1 MPGRV
6 AGMLDPR
13 LLYDLDPDIWSRLRG
28 SRPVLIHLLD
38 GYVDAGQVGR
48 TIGDLVLE
56 RYARDVMVRFDID
69 QLHDYRSRR
78 PVMVF
83 DTDQWK
89 SAHHVRLD
97 LHVCSDDT
105 GQEFLLLRGM
115 EPDSQW
121 QRAVAA
127 LNHIVE
133 HVDARLVVTA
143 SGAPMAVPHTRPTLV
158 TRHTTV
164 PDLSGEN
171 PPMIDR
177 IEIPGSFS
185 AYWELSLGQHDRRAM
200 GFAVHVPHYL
210 AQAVYHQAA
219 VEAWQ
224 RIGAATGL
232 TLDPSVLEEQAV
244 ENRREIDAE
253 MAASAEVQ
261 EVVSELERGY
271 DAMVASPEGSL
282 PSADELGAEFERFLA
297 QHDDDEHDD
306 EDGRGSDGGS
316 DKRGG

>member
-1 MPGRV
+1 M
-6 AGMLDPR
+6 
-13 LLYDLDPDIWSRLRG
+13 RG

-48 TIGDLVLE
+48 TIGDLVQE
-56 RYARDVMVRFDID
+56 HYATDVMVRFDVD

-89 SAHHVRLD
+89 SADHPRLD
-97 LHVCSDDT
+97 LHVCADDA
-105 GQEFLLLRGM
+105 GREFLLLRGM
-115 EPDSQW
+115 EPDTQW
-121 QRAVAA
+121 QRTVAA

-158 TRHTTV
+158 TQHTTI
-164 PDLSGEN
+164 PGLTHEN

-177 IEIPGSFS
+177 VEIPGSFS
-185 AYWELSLGQHDRRAM
+185 AYWELALGQHQRRAL

-219 VEAWQ
+219 LEAWV
-224 RIGAATGL
+224 RIGQAAGL
-232 TLDPSVLEEQAV
+232 TLDGTVLEDQAG

-253 MAASAEVQ
+253 MASSAEVQ
-261 EVVSELERGY
+261 EVVAELERGY
-271 DAMVASPEGSL
+271 DAMLSSPEGSL
-282 PSADELGAEFERFLA
+282 PSADELGAEFEKFLA
-297 QHDDDEHDD
+297 EHEDDEPGDD
-306 EDGRGSDGGS
+306 EGDEPGSAGRAG
-316 DKRGG
+316 